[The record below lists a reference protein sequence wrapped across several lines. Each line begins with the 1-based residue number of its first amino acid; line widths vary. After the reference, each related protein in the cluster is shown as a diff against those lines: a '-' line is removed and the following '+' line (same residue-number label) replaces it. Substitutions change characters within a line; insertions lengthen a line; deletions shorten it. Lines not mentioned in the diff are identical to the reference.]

1 MKKQIFINLPVT
13 NLDRSKAFYEAIGFT
28 NNPQFTD
35 DTAACMVLSE
45 EIFVMLLTHKKFS
58 EFTSKPIA
66 DMTKTV
72 AAGYSLSYGSHEEV
86 NAIAEKA
93 LSAGALRTGEPKDYG
108 FMYQRGFSDPDGHHW
123 EVFCMDMTKLP
134 QQK

>member
-1 MKKQIFINLPVT
+1 MRKQIFINLPVT
-13 NLDRSKAFYEAIGFT
+13 DLDCSKTFYEAIGFT
-28 NNPQFTD
+28 NNAQFTD
-35 DTAACMVLSE
+35 ETAACMVLSE

-66 DMTKTV
+66 DTTKTV
-72 AAGYSLSYGSHEEV
+72 AAGYSLAYGSNEEV

-93 LSAGALRTGEPKDYG
+93 LSAGGSQADEPKDYG

-123 EVFCMDMTKLP
+123 EAFYMDMTKIP

>member
-1 MKKQIFINLPVT
+1 MKKQIFINLPVAD
-13 NLDRSKAFYEAIGFT
+13 LKRSKVFYETIGFT

-58 EFTSKPIA
+58 EFTSRPIA
-66 DMTKTV
+66 DTSKTV
-72 AAGYSLSYGSHEEV
+72 AAGYSLAYGSNEEV

-93 LSAGALRTGEPKDYG
+93 LSAGGSQTGEPKDYG
-108 FMYQRGFSDPDGHHW
+108 FMYQRGFTDPDGHHW
-123 EVFCMDMTKLP
+123 EAFYMDMAKIP

>member
-13 NLDRSKAFYEAIGFT
+13 DLDLSKAFYEAIGFT

-45 EIFVMLLTHKKFS
+45 EIFVMLLTHSKFS

-66 DMTKTV
+66 DTTKTV
-72 AAGYSLSYGSHEEV
+72 AAGYSLAYGSNEEV
-86 NAIAEKA
+86 DTVAEKA
-93 LSAGALRTGEPKDYG
+93 WSAGGNQAGEPKDYG
-108 FMYQRGFSDPDGHHW
+108 FMYQRGFTDPDGHHW
-123 EVFCMDMTKLP
+123 EAFYMDMAKMPQTK
-134 QQK
+134 